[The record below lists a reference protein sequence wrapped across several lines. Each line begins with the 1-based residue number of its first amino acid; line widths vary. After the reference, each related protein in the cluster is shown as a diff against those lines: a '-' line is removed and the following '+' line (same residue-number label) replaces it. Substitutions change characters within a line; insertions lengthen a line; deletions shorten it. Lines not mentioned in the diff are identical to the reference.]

1 VEVLTSI
8 DKYPAFFRQWLRRFK
23 CMLHAGQEHPLQ
35 PLLKPQRIQA
45 KGLGAVQ
52 RTDFRLAGVPQAIAA
67 QGSLYL
73 QQDIG
78 DTVRYIM
85 HGRIIT

>member
-1 VEVLTSI
+1 MGI
-8 DKYPAFFRQWLRRFK
+8 DKYSAFDRQWTGIFK
-23 CMLHAGQEHPLQ
+23 RMPHAGQEYPLQ
-35 PLLKPQRIQA
+35 PLLKPQGIQA
-45 KGLGAVQ
+45 KGLCAIQ
-52 RTDFRLAGVPQAIAA
+52 RTAARLASVPQAIAA